1 MCLKMLN
8 MQFVEYE
15 DELMTYVKMLIYENS
30 QNLTLRMNDYNTI

>member
-1 MCLKMLN
+1 MLN